1 MILNIFTDWIIM
13 EFDIWITLL
22 LATIAISISP
32 GAGAV
37 VSMNYG
43 IKYGLKKSYPTIF
56 GLQAGLIIQTFV
68 VVIGLGAIIAKS
80 VTIFTII
87 KWIGVLYLI
96 YMGLNKIFE
105 KVEIVEEGEHLKN
118 YSIKKAFLTA
128 TFINLTNPKATVF
141 LVAFIPQFLNP
152 NESLWLQFGI
162 IITTLCTVDIIVMT
176 GYSSMASKL
185 KFLIKDVKAM
195 KIQNRITG
203 SFLILAALFMSTAK
217 KA

>member
-1 MILNIFTDWIIM
+1 M
-13 EFDIWITLL
+13 EFNIWITLL
-22 LATIAISISP
+22 LASIAISISP

-43 IKYGLKKSYPTIF
+43 IKYGLKKSYWAIF
-56 GLQAGLIIQTFV
+56 GLQAGYLIQTFI

-80 VTIFTII
+80 VLLFNII
-87 KWIGVLYLI
+87 KWIGVAYLI
-96 YMGLNKIFE
+96 YLGLSKIFE
-105 KVEIVEEGEHLKN
+105 KVEIVDEGEKIN
-118 YSIKKAFLTA
+118 DYNAKKAFLSA
-128 TFINLTNPKATVF
+128 TLINLTNPKATVF

-152 NESLWLQFGI
+152 NESLWLQFI
-162 IITTLCTVDIIVMT
+162 IIGLTLCIVDIFVMT
-176 GYSSMASKL
+176 GYSSLASKL

-203 SFLILAALFMSTAK
+203 SFLIIAALFMATTK

>member
-1 MILNIFTDWIIM
+1 MELNVWL
-13 EFDIWITLL
+13 TLL
-22 LATIAISISP
+22 LATIAISVSP

-43 IKYGLKKSYPTIF
+43 IKYGLKKSYAAIF
-56 GLQAGLIIQTFV
+56 GLQAGLLIQTFV

-80 VTIFTII
+80 VLVFTII
-87 KWIGVLYLI
+87 KWIGVLYLV
-96 YMGLNKIFE
+96 YMGLSKIFE
-105 KVEIVEEGEHLKN
+105 KVELSEDGEQIKE
-118 YSIKKAFLTA
+118 YSAKKAFLSA
-128 TFINLTNPKATVF
+128 TLINVTNPKATVF

-162 IITTLCTVDIIVMT
+162 ICLTLVVIDVIVMT

-185 KFLIKDVKAM
+185 KFLIKDAKAM

-203 SFLILAALFMSTAK
+203 SFLIIAAIFMSMTKRAS
-217 KA
+217 

>member
-1 MILNIFTDWIIM
+1 MELNV
-13 EFDIWITLL
+13 WITLL

-43 IKYGLKKSYPTIF
+43 IKYGLKRSYAAIF
-56 GLQAGLIIQTFV
+56 GLQAGLLIQTFI

-80 VTIFTII
+80 VLIFTII
-87 KWIGVLYLI
+87 KWIGVLYLV
-96 YMGLNKIFE
+96 YMGLSKIFE
-105 KVEIVEEGEHLKN
+105 KVELAQDGEQVKD
-118 YSIKKAFLTA
+118 YSAKKAFISA
-128 TFINLTNPKATVF
+128 TLINLTNPKATVF

-152 NESLWLQFGI
+152 NSSLWLQFGI
-162 IITTLCTVDIIVMT
+162 ISLTLLVVDVIVMT

-203 SFLILAALFMSTAK
+203 AFLIIAAIFMSMTKRA
-217 KA
+217 

>member
-1 MILNIFTDWIIM
+1 MELNVWL
-13 EFDIWITLL
+13 TLL
-22 LATIAISISP
+22 LATIAISVSP

-43 IKYGLKKSYPTIF
+43 IKYGLKKSYAAIF
-56 GLQAGLIIQTFV
+56 GLQAGLLIQTFV

-80 VTIFTII
+80 VLVFTII
-87 KWIGVLYLI
+87 KWIGVLYLV
-96 YMGLNKIFE
+96 YMGLSKIFE
-105 KVEIVEEGEHLKN
+105 KVELSDEGEQIKA
-118 YSIKKAFLTA
+118 YSAKKAFISA
-128 TFINLTNPKATVF
+128 TLINVTNPKATVF

-162 IITTLCTVDIIVMT
+162 ICLTLVVIDIIVMT
-176 GYSSMASKL
+176 GYSTMASKL

-203 SFLILAALFMSTAK
+203 SFLIIAAIFMSMTK
-217 KA
+217 RV

>member
-1 MILNIFTDWIIM
+1 M
-13 EFDIWITLL
+13 EFDVWLTLL
-22 LATIAISISP
+22 LASIAISVSP

-43 IKYGLKKSYPTIF
+43 IKYGLKKSYSAIM
-56 GLQAGLIIQTFV
+56 GLQAGLFAQTFI
-68 VVIGLGAIIAKS
+68 VVIGLGALIMQS
-80 VTIFTII
+80 VMLFNII

-96 YMGLNKIFE
+96 YLGLSKIFE
-105 KVEIVEEGEHLKN
+105 KVELVEEGEHLKN
-118 YSIKKAFLTA
+118 YSAKKAFITA

-152 NESLWLQFGI
+152 NESLWLQFTI
-162 IITTLCTVDIIVMT
+162 IVITLCVVDIFVMT

-203 SFLILAALFMSTAK
+203 AFLILAAVFMSTAK

>member
-1 MILNIFTDWIIM
+1 M
-13 EFDIWITLL
+13 EFDVWITLL
-22 LATIAISISP
+22 LASIAISVSP

-43 IKYGLKKSYPTIF
+43 IKYGLKKSYAAIG
-56 GLQAGLIIQTFV
+56 GLQAGLLIQTFV
-68 VVIGLGAIIAKS
+68 VVIGLGAIIAQS

-87 KWIGVLYLI
+87 KWVGVAYLV
-96 YMGLNKIFE
+96 YMGLSKIFE
-105 KVEIVEEGEHLKN
+105 KVELVEEGDHLKS
-118 YSIKKAFLTA
+118 YSAKKAFITS

-152 NESLWLQFGI
+152 NESLWVQFAI
-162 IITTLCTVDIIVMT
+162 IASTLCIVDIFVMT
-176 GYSSMASKL
+176 GYSTMASKL

-203 SFLILAALFMSTAK
+203 GFLILAALFMSTAK
-217 KA
+217 RA

>member
-1 MILNIFTDWIIM
+1 M
-13 EFDIWITLL
+13 EFDVWITLL
-22 LATIAISISP
+22 LASIAISVSP

-43 IKYGLKKSYPTIF
+43 IKYGLKKSYAAIG
-56 GLQAGLIIQTFV
+56 GLQAGLLIQTFV
-68 VVIGLGAIIAKS
+68 VVIGLGAIIAQS

-87 KWIGVLYLI
+87 KWIGVAYLV
-96 YMGLNKIFE
+96 YMGLSKIFE
-105 KVEIVEEGEHLKN
+105 KVELVEEGDHLKS
-118 YSIKKAFLTA
+118 YSAKKAFATS

-152 NESLWLQFGI
+152 NESLWIQFAI
-162 IITTLCTVDIIVMT
+162 IASTLCIVDIFVMT
-176 GYSSMASKL
+176 GYSTMASKL

-203 SFLILAALFMSTAK
+203 GFLILAALFMSTAK
-217 KA
+217 RA

>member
-1 MILNIFTDWIIM
+1 MSL
-13 EFDIWITLL
+13 EIWITLL
-22 LATIAISISP
+22 LASIAISVSP

-43 IKYGLKKSYPTIF
+43 IKYGLKKSYAAIM
-56 GLQAGLIIQTFV
+56 GLQLGLIAQTFV

-80 VTIFTII
+80 VMLFTII
-87 KWIGVLYLI
+87 KWVGVAYLV
-96 YMGLNKIFE
+96 YLGLTKIFE
-105 KVEIVEEGEHLKN
+105 KVELVDESEQLN
-118 YSIKKAFLTA
+118 SYSAKKAFLTA

-152 NESLWLQFGI
+152 NESMWYQFLI
-162 IITTLCTVDIIVMT
+162 IGLTLCIVDIIVMT
-176 GYSSMASKL
+176 GYSSLATRL
-185 KFLIKDVKAM
+185 RFLIKDIKAM

-217 KA
+217 RA

>member
-1 MILNIFTDWIIM
+1 MDFEVWL
-13 EFDIWITLL
+13 TLL
-22 LATIAISISP
+22 LASIAISVSP

-43 IKYGLKKSYPTIF
+43 IKYGLKKSYSAIF
-56 GLQAGLIIQTFV
+56 GLQAGLLAQTFI

-80 VTIFTII
+80 VLIFNIV
-87 KWIGVLYLI
+87 KWVGVAYLV
-96 YMGLNKIFE
+96 YLGLSKIFE
-105 KVEIVEEGEHLKN
+105 KVELVEESEQIKS
-118 YSIKKAFLTA
+118 YDVKKAFLTA

-152 NESLWLQFGI
+152 NESLWLQFLI
-162 IITTLCTVDIIVMT
+162 IGLTLCIVDVFVMT

-203 SFLILAALFMSTAK
+203 MFLILAAVFMSTAK
-217 KA
+217 KS